1 VKLNNKVLNPANYI
15 GRIKKNNF
23 ISTLDMNSTLS
34 EASRNGHIVHQSCSG
49 IYGR

>member
-1 VKLNNKVLNPANYI
+1 MVLNPANYI

-23 ISTLDMNSTLS
+23 FTTLDMNSTLS
-34 EASRNGHIVHQSCSG
+34 EGTNNGQIVHQSCSG